1 MTDREAFEAGQ
12 PAAEAAIEARDLRF
26 AYDGEAVIDG
36 VSLALR
42 RGEVLGVIGPNG
54 SGKSTLMRLLTGVL
68 RPHGGEVR
76 LAGRP
81 LQSYSRREIG
91 RAVAVVPQETVVELP
106 FSVTEVVLMGRSPH
120 LGRFAF
126 EGERDLRIAREAMRR
141 TGVEPLAHRL
151 VQELSGGERQ
161 RVVLARALAQEAEVL
176 VLDEPAVFL
185 DIRHE
190 VEIYDLLRDLQREGK
205 STVTVLHDLN
215 LAAMY
220 CDRVAL
226 MQGGRLVQVGR
237 PAEVITY
244 QNITTVYGIEVYVD
258 TNHVTGA
265 VNVLPLSRGFRERL
279 RAGSAG
285 PGIAG

>member
-1 MTDREAFEAGQ
+1 MS
-12 PAAEAAIEARDLRF
+12 AENVIEARGLRF
-26 AYDGEAVIDG
+26 AYDGEAVVDG

-42 RGEVLGVIGPNG
+42 RGEILGVIGPNG

-68 RPHGGEVR
+68 APQEGEV
-76 LAGRP
+76 LLEGRP
-81 LQSYSRREIG
+81 LGGVSRRELG
-91 RAVAVVPQETVVELP
+91 RAVAVVPQETAIELP

-126 EGERDLRIAREAMRR
+126 EGDRDLRVAREAMRR
-141 TGVEPLAHRL
+141 TGVEPLADRL
-151 VQELSGGERQ
+151 VHELSGGERQ
-161 RVVLARALAQEAEVL
+161 RVVLARALAQEARVL

-190 VEIYDLLRDLQREGK
+190 VEIYDLLRELQREGR

-226 MQGGRLVQVGR
+226 LKSGRLIQVGP

-244 QNITTVYGIEVYVD
+244 RNVTQVYEVDVYVD
-258 TNHVTGA
+258 RNDITGA
-265 VNVLPLSRGFRERL
+265 VNVLPLSRDFRERL
-279 RAGSAG
+279 RPGGAG
-285 PGIAG
+285 PGGAE